1 MISINI
7 FFYKNYKMSKS
18 KAAIKS
24 FEMLRMSFA
33 RTTVPSN
40 IEAFHADLNERIHAY
55 NNLDS

>member
-1 MISINI
+1 
-7 FFYKNYKMSKS
+7 MSKS